1 MDFKNRIALVTGG
14 SSGLGLAT
22 AKLLA
27 AQGAHVWVVAR
38 DQARLA
44 TALSEV
50 EAARVDPHQSF
61 GATSADLSD
70 PARAGAA
77 VQDVTQA
84 IGLPDLVIN
93 SAGAAMPGYCQ
104 DLDPSVYHE
113 MMDVNYFSTVYT
125 VRAVLPGMIARRSG
139 HIVNVCSQATLIG
152 TFGYTAYGAAKA
164 AVRYFSDVLRF
175 EMKAHGIRVTLVLPP
190 NMDTPG
196 LARENLTKPA
206 ETHSIEGSAKTLTPE
221 KAAKEMLNGV
231 ARNRYMVIP
240 GLDGKLYYWLIGLT
254 GPLQYPVMDYMV
266 AQARKQAHK

>member
-27 AQGAHVWVVAR
+27 AQGAHVWLVAR

-44 TALSEV
+44 TALAEV
-50 EAARVDPHQSF
+50 QSARVDPHQSF

-70 PARAGAA
+70 PARAAAA

-93 SAGAAMPGYCQ
+93 SAGGAMPGYCQ
-104 DLDPSVYHE
+104 ELDPSVYRE
-113 MMDVNYFSTVYT
+113 MMDINYFSTVYT

-139 HIVNVCSQATLIG
+139 HIVNVCSQATLVG
-152 TFGYTAYGAAKA
+152 VFGYTAYGAAKA
-164 AVRYFSDVLRF
+164 AVRHFSDVLRF

-221 KAAKEMLNGV
+221 EAAKEMLNGV
-231 ARNRYMVIP
+231 AHNRYMVIP
-240 GLDGKLYYWLIGLT
+240 GLEGKLYYWLFGLT
-254 GPLQYPVMDYMV
+254 GPLQYPVMDFMV

>member
-1 MDFKNRIALVTGG
+1 MDFKNRIALITGG

-27 AQGAHVWVVAR
+27 AQGAHVWLVAR

-44 TALSEV
+44 TALAEV
-50 EAARVDPHQSF
+50 QSARVDPHQSF

-70 PARAGAA
+70 PARAAAA

-93 SAGAAMPGYCQ
+93 SAGGAMPGYCQ
-104 DLDPSVYHE
+104 ELDPSVYRE
-113 MMDVNYFSTVYT
+113 MMDINYFSTVYT

-139 HIVNVCSQATLIG
+139 HIVNVCSQATLVG
-152 TFGYTAYGAAKA
+152 VFGYTAYGAAKA
-164 AVRYFSDVLRF
+164 AVRHFSDVLRF

-221 KAAKEMLNGV
+221 EAAKEMLNGV
-231 ARNRYMVIP
+231 AHNRYMVIP
-240 GLDGKLYYWLIGLT
+240 GLEGKLYYWLFGLT
-254 GPLQYPVMDYMV
+254 GPLQYPVMDFMV